1 MTEEKINPRTYDP
14 SLGDQGWA
22 ALGKESMFTRMVFQN
37 RWNRQRFKE
46 TRQQQVFDKSRGSF
60 LTDEKIEEYEKAS
73 LLDKVT
79 GLYNSRSFKKK
90 LHYELKRAKR
100 YKRPLSLLLLSVDR
114 MDEIRRQ
121 YGLLAQDE
129 VMKAAADIIKQ
140 AIRDVDVACRPAP
153 DQLAVIFPETY
164 SSRAIVVSDR
174 VREKLKSSPVSADLR
189 GLAVTGSI
197 GVVSFPTH
205 ARDGVDLLNLAI
217 DYMQVARKE
226 GGDQVYSG

>member
-1 MTEEKINPRTYDP
+1 MTEEKVDPRTYDP
-14 SLGDQGWA
+14 SMAEQGWA
-22 ALGKESMFTRMVFQN
+22 VLGKESAFTRMVFQN

-46 TRQQQVFDKSRGSF
+46 TRQQQVFEKSRQLF
-60 LTDEKIEEYEKAS
+60 LTDEKIEEYEQAAV
-73 LLDKVT
+73 LDKAT

-100 YKRPLSLLLLSVDR
+100 YKRPLSLLILSIDR

-129 VMKAAADIIKQ
+129 VMKAAADIVKG
-140 AIRDVDVACRPAP
+140 AIRDVDIACRSNA

-189 GLAVTGSI
+189 GLAVTASI
-197 GVVSFPTH
+197 GVVSYPTH
-205 ARDGVDLLNLAI
+205 ARDGVDLLNMAL
-217 DYMQVARKE
+217 DFLVVARKQ
-226 GGDQVYSG
+226 GGDQIYSG